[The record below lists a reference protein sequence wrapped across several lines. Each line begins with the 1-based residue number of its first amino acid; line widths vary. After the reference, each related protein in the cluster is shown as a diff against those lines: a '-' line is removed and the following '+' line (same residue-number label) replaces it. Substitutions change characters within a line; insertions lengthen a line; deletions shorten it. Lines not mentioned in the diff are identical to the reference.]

1 MYLQTSYH
9 MTNVKLILLLIGI
22 LGLYWV
28 LQRYGTKPLLDLGA
42 AVIYLLTIVML
53 LSMGAWQHDGFGVK
67 LVLLTS
73 TVAACRHG
81 WRYYNAKSNL
91 AS

>member
-1 MYLQTSYH
+1 
-9 MTNVKLILLLIGI
+9 MTTPQLISILIGI

-28 LQRYGTKPLLDLGA
+28 IQRYVAKPLLDLGA
-42 AVIYLLTIVML
+42 AAMYLLTIAVL
-53 LSMGAWQHDGFGVK
+53 LSMGAWQYDGFGVK

-73 TVAACRHG
+73 VVAACRHG
-81 WRYYNAKSNL
+81 WRYYKAKSNL